1 MSVIPRKFYVHTF
14 RFVIGSSDD
23 FEDVG
28 PLDDEASKPEEERRG
43 NLSVYE
49 VEVMSTYRYP
59 EKKDR
64 EAAIEIGAGKA
75 FYDGW
80 SNDGI
85 ITIMDLILSED
96 EDERLERLLPPPDP
110 EVAAQNEKA
119 HKWFSEQGGKIFS

>member
-1 MSVIPRKFYVHTF
+1 MSRIPRKFYVHTF

-28 PLDDEASKPEEERRG
+28 PLDDEASKPEGERRG

-59 EKKDR
+59 EEKDR
-64 EAAIEIGAGKA
+64 EAARNIGAGKA

-85 ITIMDLILSED
+85 ITIMDLVLSED
-96 EDERLERLLPPPDP
+96 EEERWERLL
-110 EVAAQNEKA
+110 K
-119 HKWFSEQGGKIFS
+119 